1 LYCSNQ
7 RHILRDRRPS
17 MTACP
22 ARWAMGTKE
31 LEVVHGSEKKI
42 FSIGPTKKPRQNK
55 NLFC

>member
-1 LYCSNQ
+1 
-7 RHILRDRRPS
+7 